1 MPRGIAQARDEK
13 NEKSSVSKK
22 DQYERRK
29 FLSFSPIL
37 CVLHLHVG
45 QSIFLPTQSE
55 PIGKVFSVPRSSI
68 QIFRI
73 PTKTPEI
80 YLKYPRLPSGCLYP
94 KGDCHLQWKYKC
106 ILTELDRYVSLT
118 SVCLTHAKIVR
129 SDEQRIL
136 VTCRQGRAHFS
147 LVAAHKYKL
156 IRKYKRN
163 YKCKYT

>member
-1 MPRGIAQARDEK
+1 MLAKVFFSQLSRSRLGKFLVSPDPPFRYSEFPPKRLKSISNTRACRQAVCIPRGIVTCSG
-13 NEKSSVSKK
+13 N
-22 DQYERRK
+22 
-29 FLSFSPIL
+29 IN
-37 CVLHLHVG
+37 
-45 QSIFLPTQSE
+45 
-55 PIGKVFSVPRSSI
+55 VFSLSWIGMSHSHRYVSLTSA
-68 QIFRI
+68 
-73 PTKTPEI
+73 
-80 YLKYPRLPSGCLYP
+80 CLTHI
-94 KGDCHLQWKYKC
+94 GMSHSH
-106 ILTELDRYVSLT
+106 RYVSLT